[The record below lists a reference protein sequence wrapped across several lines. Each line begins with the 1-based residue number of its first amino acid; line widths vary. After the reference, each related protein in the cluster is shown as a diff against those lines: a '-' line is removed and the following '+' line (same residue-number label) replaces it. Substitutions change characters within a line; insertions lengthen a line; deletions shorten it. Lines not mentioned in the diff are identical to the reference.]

1 MIKRFYS
8 AVGQLIFL
16 NAIVKPVWIFGI
28 DREVQNL
35 VGTDIYGVYFSLL
48 NLSIVLSFLL
58 DWGFT
63 GYFNRQLAATS
74 NVFLKKAGIFLL
86 LKLAFTALYLVIVF
100 SVAWLSGITEW
111 RLLTGVVLVQVF
123 TSLFLF
129 FRSIITASQLF
140 QTDAWLS
147 VLDKIL
153 MILLCGSM
161 IYYPESFIPVSISNF
176 LYLQVACTAMATIS
190 AALVTLRNGISYKV
204 NKSFFSVHLFRQA
217 FPYALIILLMSAHYR
232 LDGFLL
238 ERIHDQ
244 GSYQAGIYAA
254 AYRLLDA
261 SNMVGY
267 LVASFL
273 MPFIA
278 RNLESKELVRPVVA
292 NSRNF
297 LLLFSLIVIG
307 LTWLFGPQLNEL
319 LYHRSDYESTLVLQL
334 TLPALFGYSLVQVYG
349 TVLTATGRVLDFC
362 IVILFALVLNLI
374 LNLILI
380 PMHGATG
387 AAIAAI
393 ASHLLAGSVT
403 MAHAKRNYLYLG

>member
-8 AVGQLIFL
+8 AVGQLVIL

-35 VGTDIYGVYFSLL
+35 VGTQTYGVYFSLL
-48 NLSIVLSFLL
+48 SLSIVLSFLL

-63 GYFNRQLAATS
+63 GYFNRQLAANAS
-74 NVFLKKAGIFLL
+74 SFVKKTGNFLL
-86 LKLAFTALYLVIVF
+86 IKLAFTALYIVIVF
-100 SVAWLSGITEW
+100 GVAWLSGITEW
-111 RLLTGVVLVQVF
+111 QLLTGVVLVQVF

-140 QTDAWLS
+140 YTDAWLS
-147 VLDKIL
+147 VLDKLL

-161 IYYPESFIPVSISNF
+161 IYFPGAFIPVSIGNF

-190 AALVTLRNGISYKV
+190 AALITLRHGISYQV
-204 NKSFFSVHLFRQA
+204 ERSFLSVRLFRQA

-238 ERIHDQ
+238 ERIHYQ

-261 SNMVGY
+261 SNMAGY

-278 RNLESKELVRPVVA
+278 RNSESKGLVRPVVA

-297 LLLFSLIVIG
+297 LLLFSLAAIG
-307 LTWLFGPQLNEL
+307 ITWIFGPQLNEL
-319 LYHRSDYESTLVLQL
+319 LYHRNDNESTLVLQL
-334 TLPALFGYSLVQVYG
+334 TIPALFGYSLVQVYG
-349 TVLTATGRVLDFC
+349 TVLTATGRVMDFC
-362 IVILFALVLNLI
+362 LVILFALVLNLI
-374 LNLILI
+374 LNLVLI

-393 ASHLLAGSVT
+393 ASHLLAGSIT